1 MIIPNGRKLVMIGDS
16 ITDFERA
23 RPVGEGLFEA
33 IGKSYVSIVDAMLKV
48 TYPQSRI
55 RVVNMGISGNTV
67 RDLKQRWATDVLGL
81 HPDWVSVLIGV
92 NDVWRQFD
100 SPLMPET
107 HVPISEYEATYEELI
122 QTTLREVE
130 GMILISPYYMEPG
143 REDPM
148 RRMMEEYARVVK
160 ALAEKYSLAFVDL
173 QAAFDTYFQY
183 YSPQT
188 IAWDRIHP
196 NVTGH
201 VLIARAILSAIG
213 FAWQGA

>member
-1 MIIPNGRKLVMIGDS
+1 MIGDS
-16 ITDFERA
+16 ITDFDRA

-67 RDLKQRWATDVLGL
+67 RDLKQRWTSDVLGL

-92 NDVWRQFD
+92 IDVWRQFD

-107 HVPISEYEATYEELI
+107 HVPIGEYEATYEQLI

-130 GMILISPYYMEPG
+130 GMILISPYYMEPN

-148 RRMMEEYARVVK
+148 RRMMEDYARVAK
-160 ALAEKYSLAFVDL
+160 ALAEKYRLVFVDL
-173 QAAFDTYFQY
+173 QAAFDSYFQY

-213 FAWQGA
+213 YTWQGA

>member
-1 MIIPNGRKLVMIGDS
+1 MIIQNGRKLVMIGDS

-33 IGKSYVSIVDAMLKV
+33 IGKSYVGVVDAMLKV

-55 RVVNMGISGNTV
+55 RVVNMGTSGNTV
-67 RDLKQRWATDVLGL
+67 RDLKQRWTADVLDL

-107 HVPISEYEATYEELI
+107 HVPIGEYEATYEQLI
-122 QTTLREVE
+122 QDTLKKVE
-130 GMILISPYYMEPG
+130 GMILITPYYMEPS

-148 RRMMEEYARVVK
+148 RRMMEDYARVVK
-160 ALAEKYSLAFVDL
+160 SLAEKYHLVFVDL
-173 QAAFDTYFQY
+173 QAAFDAYFRH
-183 YSPQT
+183 YSAQT

-196 NVTGH
+196 NLLGH
-201 VLIARAILSAIG
+201 VLIARAILGAIG
-213 FAWQGA
+213 FEWQGD